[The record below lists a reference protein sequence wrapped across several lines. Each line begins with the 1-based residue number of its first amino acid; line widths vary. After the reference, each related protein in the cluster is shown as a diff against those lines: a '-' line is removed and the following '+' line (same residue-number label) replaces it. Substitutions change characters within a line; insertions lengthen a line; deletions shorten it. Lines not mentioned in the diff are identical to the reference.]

1 MEDIDIEVTRQEL
14 PSLAPVAERVAAGI
28 AWLDEQ
34 AAAGTGVPAD
44 WRRIVDRGRL
54 RMQSG
59 EDCVIGQIGDHV
71 TDGDRFWGWARETY
85 PDVLGWTTAETVA
98 EALGFNISLDRAFGE
113 TGRADAWHELT
124 EAWKAALAPVETADD
139 DAEARG

>member
-1 MEDIDIEVTRQEL
+1 MEDTDIEVTRQEL
-14 PSLAPVAERVAAGI
+14 PPLAPAAERVAAGI

-44 WRRIVDRGRL
+44 WRRIVDRDRL

-59 EDCVIGQIGDHV
+59 EDCVIGQIGGHV

-98 EALGFNISLDRAFGE
+98 EALGFNISLDRTFGVD
-113 TGRADAWHELT
+113 GRIDAWRELT
-124 EAWKAALAPVETADD
+124 EAWKAALAADD